1 MRAAATSGTAQL
13 LGTLPVAAGGK
24 TGTAEDATAPGDG
37 TDSWLSAVAPIG
49 RPAVEAT
56 AFLHGGSGGETA
68 SPPVRAVLA
77 YFLAHEKAILRTG

>member
-1 MRAAATSGTAQL
+1 
-13 LGTLPVAAGGK
+13 
-24 TGTAEDATAPGDG
+24 
-37 TDSWLSAVAPIG
+37 VAPIG

-77 YFLAHEKAILRTG
+77 YFLAHQKAILRTG